1 MNKQDWLSLP
11 CETVPENFAGV
22 VEREKPNLLVIVD
35 AADMGLA
42 SGEFRL
48 LAKESLNSAVVGT
61 HGLPLKHLVERLE
74 KSAEK
79 IIKTHRKKLDRIGNA
94 LLEYETLT
102 GDEIAALIKNKKI
115 DRDPSVSDDDLKA
128 RKKVK
133 GSVPTAGSKNSK
145 PKDFGGEPQPEG

>member
-1 MNKQDWLSLP
+1 MSDKLGPLQYQENEEEVFLGHSVARQQNISQ
-11 CETVPENFAGV
+11 ETA
-22 VEREKPNLLVIVD
+22 KLID
-35 AADMGLA
+35 AEIKRFIDDAY
-42 SGEFRL
+42 
-48 LAKESLNSAVVGT
+48 
-61 HGLPLKHLVERLE
+61 

-115 DRDPSVSDDDLKA
+115 DRDPPVSDDDLKA

-133 GSVPTAGSKNSK
+133 GSVPSAGSKNSK
-145 PKDFGGEPQPEG
+145 PKDFGGEPQAEG